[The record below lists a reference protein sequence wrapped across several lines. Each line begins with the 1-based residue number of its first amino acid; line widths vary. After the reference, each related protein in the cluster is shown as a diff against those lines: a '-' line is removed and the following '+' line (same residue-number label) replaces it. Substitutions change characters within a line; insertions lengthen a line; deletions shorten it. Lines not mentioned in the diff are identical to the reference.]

1 MLETSPARAST
12 QRLSTARAVPGP
24 VFAFDFGIK
33 RIGVAVG
40 DLAIGIAH
48 PLERIAFED
57 NRRRLEAI
65 ANLVREWQPVQFVVG
80 LPGGASG
87 DHPLAAHVR
96 RFAQRLKNRFA
107 LPVDLVDEHLTSWD
121 ASRRLTEAGVGA
133 RSQKPHIDALAACAI
148 LDRWFD
154 ARRACTTLPKEG

>member
-1 MLETSPARAST
+1 MLETSPMGVTGRSLT
-12 QRLSTARAVPGP
+12 GARAVSGP
-24 VFAFDFGIK
+24 VFAFDFGAK

-80 LPGGASG
+80 IPSAGGASG

-96 RFAQRLKNRFA
+96 RFAQRLKTRFA
-107 LPVDLVDEHLTSWD
+107 LPVDLVDEHLTSWE
-121 ASRRLTEAGVGA
+121 ASRKLTHAGVGA
-133 RSQKPHIDALAACAI
+133 RSQKPHIDKLAACTI
-148 LDRWFD
+148 LARWFD
-154 ARRACTTLPKEG
+154 ARRTV